1 MAQREE
7 HVVIADGQPSCG
19 RQGSMLVRY
28 SLAEFTPKGTQF
40 AILVG
45 YKAQRH
51 GTDKGHGLASSRTA
65 MNPREVACV
74 RMPRRL
80 LIAVFVV
87 LLVQPSRAQ
96 VAVSPGELAGAVH
109 VLALSVGA
117 LPAQLRSSR
126 LADSVGWLQNNV
138 GKTRA
143 ENVTLEYARSLER
156 AAAVLAGQPSA
167 AVVEDVTR
175 ELEAK
180 VAHCKRLGVGMG
192 GRVSITV
199 NTKRGGRVVNDWGV
213 LYQLKFDEWLKTPP
227 RNFLRLSSPT
237 QMNVEPGRYWIWAR
251 ETATG
256 RTSERFLVEVAGQ
269 TQFAVDLPVP

>member
-1 MAQREE
+1 
-7 HVVIADGQPSCG
+7 
-19 RQGSMLVRY
+19 
-28 SLAEFTPKGTQF
+28 
-40 AILVG
+40 
-45 YKAQRH
+45 
-51 GTDKGHGLASSRTA
+51 
-65 MNPREVACV
+65 
-74 RMPRRL
+74 MPRRVA
-80 LIAVFVV
+80 IAVFVV
-87 LLVQPSRAQ
+87 LLVQHSHAQ
-96 VAVSPGELAGAVH
+96 VAVSPGELAGAVR

-126 LADSVGWLQNNV
+126 LADSVSWLQNNV

-143 ENVTLEYARSLER
+143 DNVSQEYARSLER
-156 AAAVLAGQPSA
+156 AAAVLAGQPSG
-167 AVVEDVTR
+167 AVVEDITR

-192 GRVSITV
+192 GLVRMTV
-199 NTKRGGRVVNDWGV
+199 NTKRGGRVVGEWEV

-237 QMNVEPGRYWIWAR
+237 EMNMEPGRYWIWAR

-256 RTSERFLVEVAGQ
+256 RNSERLLLEVAGQ